1 MYYTELLENAEARPS
16 SRGATFMVSGCSFL
30 LTYES
35 HVVGVI
41 HQRAARVGQLNINFW
56 IRLNLLSRAVL
67 EPYLLY
73 KP

>member
-1 MYYTELLENAEARPS
+1 
-16 SRGATFMVSGCSFL
+16 MVSGRSFL
-30 LTYES
+30 LTFKS

-56 IRLNLLSRAVL
+56 IRLNLLSRAVF

-73 KP
+73 KPWLFSQLLGYTRQIIYVQAK